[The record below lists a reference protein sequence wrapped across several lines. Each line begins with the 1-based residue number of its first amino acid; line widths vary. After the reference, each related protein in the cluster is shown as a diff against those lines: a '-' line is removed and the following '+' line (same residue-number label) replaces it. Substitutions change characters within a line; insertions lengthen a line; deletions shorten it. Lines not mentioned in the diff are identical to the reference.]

1 MEEFMTILAGIQ
13 TASQASNKLLA
24 VLNDLLSKKC
34 KNSEKELLISLAQVV
49 LSQQDLLRFQQE
61 ALLVIGEF
69 LTQQFNIREGLNETI
84 TRNQTEDN

>member
-69 LTQQFNIREGLNETI
+69 LTQQFNIREGLNETF